1 MYTVDLYGRVRRAH
15 FVEGMSIRQVARMF
29 DLHRSTVNLER
40 LWRTVKYEEV
50 YLKAYSNGRD
60 ARAGLDAYFSFYN
73 NQRPHQ
79 ALDYRTPAE
88 VHSASSDE
96 PSKERGW
103 TPNGAS
109 ADLGNTAGLSLNFA
123 PNLSN

>member
-1 MYTVDLYGRVRRAH
+1 MDGKGRYADN
-15 FVEGMSIRQVARMF
+15 I
-29 DLHRSTVNLER
+29 LLER
-40 LWRTVKYEEV
+40 LWRTVKHEEV
-50 YLKAYSNGRD
+50 YLKAYSNGRE

-73 NQRPHQ
+73 TQRPHQ
-79 ALDYRTPAE
+79 ALGYRTPAE

-103 TPNGAS
+103 TPTGAAVS
-109 ADLGNTAGLSLNFA
+109 IAKTAGLSLNFA